1 MHYYGTTK
9 VLNNDN
15 QNLAIIMSQEQ
26 PQQDNVGGGANNIG
40 TVLIS
45 FLFQHKTI
53 VDLVRLP
60 AVHLLPLQNDE
71 QQLLLRILAALAA
84 ADDGAGSNTIEE
96 LRLPRLDVSHVEA
109 LAACLVAH
117 HATLHTISVQELTS
131 DRAISDFCRAMISG
145 MMYDRIHDH
154 CTKTMMIR
162 RLALGRTD
170 QMLPKVVSI
179 VGCNALGNLLEHPDT
194 AFVELCLK
202 SLRLSHPRIFCRG
215 LAGNHRLTTLR
226 LQNVHL
232 DNQDDGFSTLL
243 HALSHVPL
251 ETLDIEDMDIDVLLV
266 DDDDDNDDDDDD
278 DEDDDSSYVDDDN
291 NNNSH
296 CSVVHEGTAVTT
308 TTRPNNNPWLDLP
321 RTLRTLRIA
330 MCSLCTPEVEAICQG
345 LDLLPNLQQL
355 TLSSNDLLPSAA
367 MALGRLLSSSP
378 VLQQVNL
385 NQNLLGTTGVAT
397 LLSFGGGLDRTHHHH
412 HSRLSLELQS
422 NNIRDLSAILEKATT
437 TGTGSSIIHRL
448 HRLDLSDNP
457 LGTSSST
464 TTHNNIIRAPTI
476 CTTTPSLADAA
487 VHLKI
492 LRLDGCGL
500 TDADIAIWC
509 TMVPSSVTE
518 LGLANNVIHE
528 NGAEAIRQLLAEDG
542 RAIVSLDLS
551 SCHITDTALDQL
563 LLPSS
568 SSLRHGPVET
578 TTATSSTPPPHDVT
592 KTSLRELYLA
602 FNQIGNDGLVTIATY
617 LRRPDCQLQTL
628 NLQFN
633 DFGAMGLRH
642 VESALAERNT
652 SLQDLYFWNNH
663 HELDD
668 GAFSSSSVS
677 PPLTLSGGGGAG
689 DSPERQLTTTTI
701 PRRIN
706 HWLSL
711 NKAGV
716 RQALALM
723 GEGTG
728 GIDRPSRGLWAPILA
743 RADRIYGASAVYYL
757 LQNRPDLVYGNRPRI
772 DCWTS

>member
-1 MHYYGTTK
+1 MRQHH
-9 VLNNDN
+9 
-15 QNLAIIMSQEQ
+15 
-26 PQQDNVGGGANNIG
+26 VGGANIG
-40 TVLIS
+40 TVLLS
-45 FLFQHKTI
+45 FLFQHKAI

-60 AVHLLPLQNDE
+60 AVHLPLQNDD
-71 QQLLLRILAALAA
+71 QLLLQILAALAA
-84 ADDGAGSNTIEE
+84 VVDDNDKARTIGTIEE

-131 DRAISDFCRAMISG
+131 DRAITDFCRAMMMISG
-145 MMYDRIHDH
+145 GEAAAYDRINDR
-154 CTKTMMIR
+154 TGTTTTTMMIR
-162 RLALGRTD
+162 CLALGRTD

-179 VGCNALGNLLEHPDT
+179 VGCNALGNLLEHPNT
-194 AFVELCLK
+194 GLEELCLT

-226 LQNVHL
+226 LHNVHL
-232 DNQDDGFSTLL
+232 DHDDDDFSTLL
-243 HALSHVPL
+243 HALAHVPL

-278 DEDDDSSYVDDDN
+278 EDDSSYVDDD

-296 CSVVHEGTAVTT
+296 CSVVHEGTTATTT

-321 RTLRTLRIA
+321 RTLRILRIA
-330 MCSLCTPEVEAICQG
+330 MCSLCTPEVEALCQG
-345 LDLLPNLQQL
+345 LEVLPNLQQL

-378 VLQQVNL
+378 TLQQVNL
-385 NQNLLGTTGVAT
+385 NQNLLGTTGTAT
-397 LLSFGGGLDRTHHHH
+397 LLSMGGGSDRTNHH
-412 HSRLSLELQS
+412 HSLSLELQS

-457 LGTSSST
+457 LGTSSSST
-464 TTHNNIIRAPTI
+464 NNNNIIIRAPT
-476 CTTTPSLADAA
+476 TVVSLADTA

-500 TDADIAIWC
+500 TDADIAIFC
-509 TMVPSSVTE
+509 ATVPFSVTE
-518 LGLANNVIHE
+518 LGLANNMIQE

-568 SSLRHGPVET
+568 SSSSSSLRHGPVET
-578 TTATSSTPPPHDVT
+578 TTTDTSSTPPHHDVT
-592 KTSLRELYLA
+592 KNSLRELYLA
-602 FNQIGNDGLVTIATY
+602 FNLIGNDGLVTIATY

-633 DFGAMGLRH
+633 DFGVVGLRH
-642 VESALAERNT
+642 VELALAERNT

-677 PPLTLSGGGGAG
+677 SPSTLSEGGGGDA
-689 DSPERQLTTTTI
+689 PAKQLTTITTTT
-701 PRRIN
+701 RRID

-723 GEGTG
+723 GAGAGRG
-728 GIDRPSRGLWAPILA
+728 GIDRPIGLWAPILA
-743 RADRIYGASAVYYL
+743 RADRVYGASAVYYL
-757 LQNRPDLVYGNRPRI
+757 LQNRPDLIFGNRPRI